1 MKKIFN
7 KKVIVSVIITGIFI
21 LFCGYG
27 VVINIMYSNLRQEH
41 DAITEQYKI
50 LESKTNTCEQSYA
63 TLLVENGQCSESLE
77 DIKIKLEDTKVKLKD
92 TEIKL
97 KDTEIKLQKTS
108 AELDTLKKN

>member
-27 VVINIMYSNLRQEH
+27 VVINIMYSNLRKEH
-41 DAITEQYKI
+41 DTITEQYKI

-63 TLLVENGQCSESLE
+63 TLLVENEQCSESLE
-77 DIKIKLEDTKVKLKD
+77 GIKIELEDTKIKLE
-92 TEIKL
+92 
-97 KDTEIKLQKTS
+97 DTEIKLQKTR